1 VKVVPSVLVW
11 LGMSV
16 TIGGS
21 FIGVTVNVAESKS
34 VAPSVSVAVKVI
46 ISAPFQLG

>member
-1 VKVVPSVLVW
+1 MVNIDPSWMVW

-21 FIGVTVNVAESKS
+21 FIGLIVIKIVAMFE
-34 VAPSVSVAVKVI
+34 
-46 ISAPFQLG
+46 